1 MKKYLFYSFKRKLP
15 LYIIVMVIFLTIAL
29 TSFATTSF
37 FADRYYD
44 SYEGVYY
51 SYYGYNSGTLP
62 VLIAYFVILFV
73 LPFFNMGYRY
83 SLAKSDTFRQAAFKD
98 KYLRYYEHLSS
109 LIIVLITFT
118 IASS

>member
-62 VLIAYFVILFV
+62 LLVAYFVILFV
-73 LPFFNMGYRY
+73 LPFFNMVLTTAPKSVIIPIACRWVFCSSC
-83 SLAKSDTFRQAAFKD
+83 SLSGMRIG
-98 KYLRYYEHLSS
+98 S
-109 LIIVLITFT
+109 
-118 IASS
+118 